1 MFPGGKMK
9 KGQKL
14 VKALAIFTMSA
25 AAVSCAVAVGCK
37 KHTHTFSDE
46 WKSDDSGHWYSATCG
61 HDEKKDYAPHVY
73 DNDADDDCNECG
85 YVRHDFESKW
95 LFDYNNHYHACKYD
109 GCDEHGSVGAHK
121 FSTDNKC
128 TDCGAKFATYE
139 FIPDKLEAT
148 TYAEGHVNGIFT
160 VLPGTTVRLRS
171 RLNYSV
177 YDWNNGEGD
186 STSAPVVT
194 DFNATKSVQYNGADR
209 GISVKAIAPGKL
221 TIYVDNGSGGKTKKD
236 RQTILLTKPDGN
248 TQVISYYCGDIYAIT
263 IDCETAGVYKISRG
277 NQPGVGTT
285 DLYYAKFE
293 TVVEET
299 PVENIQIVNKGKDR
313 YVKGETF
320 DASKLQLEIVRETT
334 GITEPLDLNAEGLV
348 IDSSAFNANAAGTY
362 TIKVSYTVD
371 GKTFKD
377 EYTVVV
383 YDVEAIELGFNKI
396 IHAGNTSAGNG
407 QYVNVTVKQFY
418 FKDEALNLDGLTV
431 KTVLDEGKQ
440 KVIVTE
446 GYEVTGFVA
455 GQAGKQTVKVAWTD
469 NPEIFATF
477 DVYVANYTAASIA
490 TNKDITVNVNAA
502 LADEKVGVLENGA
515 YQFKTIQQSL
525 DFLNALNLEQN
536 VKKTINLSEGL
547 YKERIEINIPNLTI
561 KGADNAHPEKTV
573 IEWDSLVGIADESGF
588 VHITD
593 STATLNVRE
602 KAVGFVIEGVT
613 ISNWYNSTEHFDEAF
628 GPGYAEHRA
637 LAALIQADKVVI
649 DNCRLLGYQ
658 DTIELF
664 TGRQLIQNTYICG
677 RTDFIFGTNNTTYFK
692 DCTIESIVDGGYVTA
707 FKGNNKGDNDWVQY
721 GAIFDGCNFIAPE
734 AVIAKK
740 DTSLGRTWGKYAA
753 VAYVNCDFAGHIS
766 TTPYSSAKGTRY
778 TAMSGA
784 EPTDPTVKFVEY
796 NNTGDGAVNQS
807 IAGMTYLTAE
817 QAANYSDMSVFF
829 GEVNGKVVY
838 SDSWDG
844 GKGVEIS
851 TVDYRFS
858 EYYTATDGMT
868 YHDIPEGG
876 EEILGGLAT
885 ITGTKWGHEL
895 DQGKDQAK
903 FDKDCVIQFKTAG
916 KVIIKTY
923 GAPYGAPENVKINY
937 LNGIATVTIV
947 ATEAQPIQNGCYITL
962 IQVDGKDIPAH
973 VHEYGDWTVETV
985 PTSSAIGAALKTCKN
1000 CESDPAHSEQIEL
1013 PVLSETDYAISAGT
1027 SAGNSKYTYTTDGGE
1042 TIEFEAPTL
1051 AGMHVHDYGN
1061 TWTITA
1067 TAESAGKAI
1076 KTCTAE
1082 GECNAPTIEVEIP
1095 ALNDSRY
1102 TITNNTATLEAAGTG
1117 TYSIEIDGETIS
1129 FTAATPMHVL
1139 ETVSTPK
1146 SFAAKD
1152 IQENSTKQIYLE
1164 KAVFHGGKYWKL
1176 GADSKIVIKVAAGAK
1191 LTFVCDY
1198 WGDGI
1203 EVSGCNGTLTE
1214 DGSDRV
1220 YTAVDAGDV
1229 VITRNS
1235 AGTNV
1240 AYILSISISYGLSTI
1255 ESDMTFSSANGI
1267 DNTEYIEFTGVQSHS
1282 GGQYWNLGKT
1292 GTIKLKV
1299 AAGATITVTC
1309 NFWGNGIA
1317 INGEQQD
1324 TTGGSFTYTSAT
1336 EGEIV
1341 IGCLDGASNVSYIQ
1355 TIAISGLN

>member
-1 MFPGGKMK
+1 MK

-121 FSTDNKC
+121 FGTDNKC

-194 DFNATKSVQYNGADR
+194 DFNATKSVQYNGTDR

-320 DASKLQLEIVRETT
+320 DSSKLQLEIVRETT

-348 IDSSAFNANAAGTY
+348 IDSSAFNANVAGTY

-396 IHAGNTSAGNG
+396 IQSGNTSAGNG

-418 FKDEALNLDGLTV
+418 FKDEALNLNGLTV

-490 TNKDITVNVNAA
+490 TNKDITVNVNVA

-778 TAMSGA
+778 TAMSSA

-796 NNTGDGAVNQS
+796 NNTGDGAVNKS

-817 QAANYSDMSVFF
+817 QAANYSDYTKIF
-829 GEVNGKVVY
+829 GTINGKVTYSATWIPVTPGTETHNVTVVIKGGEALGSFAVADGKAVLLEQIKALFTENEKYKDYGIVGVY
-838 SDSWDG
+838 SNEECTTEYTYPAVSADGTVYIEIQKTKVSVDLKDATFTNGSCIEDINSKYADTLVWSGSAIFETAKPGNGVKIGTDTVITVNIVGEVSLVAGYELPENDYIITYKNGKATIKFVAATGAYGTYLGGISIDLTKTPEDSQT
-844 GKGVEIS
+844 VNV
-851 TVDYRFS
+851 TVDYNDGTTANGTLEAVVGLPLGKPADPVRDGYKFLGWQVNGVDYTFTENVTEAFTLVAQWESQNDYDLTTGGTVNLYEFTTGQLQGS
-858 EYYTATDGMT
+858 ESTYRGIIVDATASGAKFAPRPNVNDVQVNAGVKIKFKVNAGTTKEQISVSFTATAGDQYLPTAEISIETIGDQT
-868 YHDIPEGG
+868 YAVVT
-876 EEILGGLAT
+876 LGSGYPST
-885 ITGTKWGHEL
+885 M
-895 DQGKDQAK
+895 
-903 FDKDCVIQFKTAG
+903 
-916 KVIIKTY
+916 
-923 GAPYGAPENVKINY
+923 
-937 LNGIATVTIV
+937 TVTI
-947 ATEAQPIQNGCYITL
+947 
-962 IQVDGKDIPAH
+962 
-973 VHEYGDWTVETV
+973 
-985 PTSSAIGAALKTCKN
+985 S
-1000 CESDPAHSEQIEL
+1000 
-1013 PVLSETDYAISAGT
+1013 
-1027 SAGNSKYTYTTDGGE
+1027 
-1042 TIEFEAPTL
+1042 
-1051 AGMHVHDYGN
+1051 
-1061 TWTITA
+1061 
-1067 TAESAGKAI
+1067 
-1076 KTCTAE
+1076 
-1082 GECNAPTIEVEIP
+1082 
-1095 ALNDSRY
+1095 
-1102 TITNNTATLEAAGTG
+1102 
-1117 TYSIEIDGETIS
+1117 
-1129 FTAATPMHVL
+1129 
-1139 ETVSTPK
+1139 
-1146 SFAAKD
+1146 
-1152 IQENSTKQIYLE
+1152 
-1164 KAVFHGGKYWKL
+1164 
-1176 GADSKIVIKVAAGAK
+1176 
-1191 LTFVCDY
+1191 
-1198 WGDGI
+1198 
-1203 EVSGCNGTLTE
+1203 
-1214 DGSDRV
+1214 
-1220 YTAVDAGDV
+1220 
-1229 VITRNS
+1229 
-1235 AGTNV
+1235 
-1240 AYILSISISYGLSTI
+1240 
-1255 ESDMTFSSANGI
+1255 
-1267 DNTEYIEFTGVQSHS
+1267 
-1282 GGQYWNLGKT
+1282 
-1292 GTIKLKV
+1292 
-1299 AAGATITVTC
+1299 
-1309 NFWGNGIA
+1309 
-1317 INGEQQD
+1317 
-1324 TTGGSFTYTSAT
+1324 
-1336 EGEIV
+1336 
-1341 IGCLDGASNVSYIQ
+1341 
-1355 TIAISGLN
+1355 